1 MISLKDAIDR
11 DIHAVFLNDAEF
23 AETHI
28 IDDALVSCVIE
39 KDVVQGASGSF
50 EGVFLNTMTINV
62 SMDALGR
69 VPVEGELI
77 NIDGAFYLV
86 RNVSIEMGMFVIVC
100 EANEQ

>member
-11 DIHAVFLNDAEF
+11 DIHAVFLNDTEF
-23 AETHI
+23 AETHV
-28 IDDALVSCVIE
+28 IDDVLVNCVIE
-39 KDVVQGASGSF
+39 KDVIQGGGGSF

-69 VPVEGELI
+69 VPVRDELL
-77 NIDGAFYLV
+77 NVDGAFYIV
-86 RNVSIEMGMFVIVC
+86 RNVGIEMGMFVIVC